1 IAAPRPSGTAR
12 SSASSDDTSVPKMN
26 GRAPNCSATG
36 SQFDVVM
43 NAQPNRRSEGQA
55 ACAIT
60 AAMPATSTSG
70 ARPAALVISRNPRSP
85 KRRRARRAPAS
96 GGTVGVPAPAPADRP
111 KTTAI
116 SSLRGQQRPALV
128 YDLAKLG
135 FDLLDDWRRQWR
147 IEQVGGVLLAVVRR
161 PPEEAHD
168 GLTLHLV
175 RLLAVDEQPRE
186 AGDGVHIGPGS
197 VRQRD
202 AEVGRHLGCRTCG
215 GRRRGP
221 DRP

>member
-1 IAAPRPSGTAR
+1 MRGTA
-12 SSASSDDTSVPKMN
+12 SSTS
-26 GRAPNCSATG
+26 RLT
-36 SQFDVVM
+36 VVR
-43 NAQPNRRSEGQA
+43 NAQPNRGRKAQA
-55 ACAIT
+55 ACPST

-70 ARPAALVISRNPRSP
+70 ARPAARVISRNPRSP
-85 KRRRARRAPAS
+85 KRRRARRAPPS
-96 GGTVGVPAPAPADRP
+96 GGTVGVAAPAPADRP

-135 FDLLDDWRRQWR
+135 FDLLDHRRRQWR

-186 AGDGVHIGPGS
+186 AGDGAHIGPGS

-202 AEVGRHLGCRTCG
+202 EEVGRHLGCRTCG
-215 GRRRGP
+215 GRRR
-221 DRP
+221 